1 MARGKSSKIKP
12 FEKLMVVLVNAG
24 KAVTLEE
31 METLL
36 GNDLYMYRKSSYIL
50 DIKLF
55 TGAIIRANKD
65 GRKVVSYEIMN
76 ANEVKN
82 GYMKRMGIVA
92 SDIVPSSIPKA
103 PSVAKVV
110 TGKKKVTKLADLG
123 AVPKTKT
130 KTKAVPKKV
139 MPVEELEVVEITP
152 QVA

>member
-24 KAVTLEE
+24 KPVTLEE

-55 TGAIIRANKD
+55 TGAIIRAHKE

-76 ANEVKN
+76 PNEVKN

-92 SDIVPSSIPKA
+92 AEIVRSSTPKA

-110 TGKKKVTKLADLG
+110 TGKKKVVKLADLG

-130 KTKAVPKKV
+130 KVPKKV
-139 MPVEELEVVEITP
+139 QPVEELVVTEITP